1 LYHVKELVR
10 GFGVGFV
17 RFGELIRE
25 IPLVRRERPA
35 AIELVAEE
43 DNLGRGKAFDVGHGG
58 FCRGPIDMGAM
69 CVGDDDA
76 DPVGHDTSRPIGRS
90 TR

>member
-58 FCRGPIDMGAM
+58 
-69 CVGDDDA
+69 
-76 DPVGHDTSRPIGRS
+76 
-90 TR
+90 